1 MAKDVVVFETANLP
15 AHLASMFGTTAASD
29 LTANVG
35 NGGFPFLSIKGK
47 VWTIVRGK
55 DDRTVVTNADGDP
68 RSSIEVVVIKA
79 NPHLSKVYYAR
90 GYEEG
95 SDAKPD
101 CYSTDGIAP
110 AADCETPQAKKC
122 AVCPH
127 NQWGS
132 KVTEQGGK
140 GKACSDS
147 RRIAVAPVGQINDPM
162 LVRVPAASLRPLAE
176 YGSAL
181 AKKGIPYQAVVTKI
195 GFDPEAASPKL
206 TFKFVGFLSAEQAQQ
221 VKAVM
226 DSDTVTQIIGGNGTV
241 AVEDDAA
248 APTALPAP
256 VVQAKSRPAAKAS
269 VTADDIKV
277 PTPKA
282 AAATRAASAF
292 GGGAETKTV
301 KVTTPTVV
309 ADDLESALDSVLGTE
324 DDE

>member
-1 MAKDVVVFETANLP
+1 MSKDVVAFEAASLP
-15 AHLASMFGTTAASD
+15 AHLASLFGGAAASD

-35 NGGFPFLSIKGK
+35 SGGFPFLSIKGK

-68 RSSIEVVVIKA
+68 RSSIEAVVIKA

-101 CYSTDGIAP
+101 CYSADGIAP
-110 AADCETPQAKKC
+110 AADSEAPQAKKC

-181 AKKGIPYQAVVTKI
+181 MKKGIPYQAVVTKI

-206 TFKFVGFLSAEQAQQ
+206 TFKFVGFLTPEQAQQ
-221 VKAVM
+221 VKTVM
-226 DSDTVTQIIGGNGTV
+226 DTDIVNQIIGGNGGV
-241 AVEDDAA
+241 VVEEESA
-248 APTALPAP
+248 PAP
-256 VVQAKSRPAAKAS
+256 APARLPQVKPSKPAAAKAA

-282 AAATRAASAF
+282 STATKAAATF
-292 GGGAETKTV
+292 GGAETSPPKAEAP
-301 KVTTPTVV
+301 KV
-309 ADDLESALDSVLGTE
+309 ADDLEAALDSVLGAE

>member
-15 AHLASMFGTTAASD
+15 AHLASMFGTAAASD
-29 LTANVG
+29 LSANVG
-35 NGGFPFLSIKGK
+35 SGGFPFLSLKGK

-55 DDRTVVTNADGDP
+55 DDRTVVTNSDGDP

-79 NPHLSKVYYAR
+79 NPHLSKVYYAK

-101 CYSTDGIAP
+101 CYSSDGIAP
-110 AADCETPQAKKC
+110 AADCEAPQAKKC

-181 AKKGIPYQAVVTKI
+181 AKKGIPYQAVITKI

-206 TFKFVGFLSAEQAQQ
+206 TFKFVGFLNQEQAQQ
-221 VKAVM
+221 VKSVM
-226 DSDTVTQIIGGNGTV
+226 DSDIVTQIIGGNGNGA
-241 AVEDDAA
+241 AVENDAA
-248 APTALPAP
+248 PALPAP
-256 VVQAKSRPAAKAS
+256 TVQAKSKPAAKAS

-277 PTPKA
+277 PAPKA
-282 AAATRAASAF
+282 APATKAASAF
-292 GGGAETKTV
+292 GGGGDTKTV
-301 KVTTPTVV
+301 KVETPKV
-309 ADDLESALDSVLGTE
+309 ADDLEAALDSVLGSE